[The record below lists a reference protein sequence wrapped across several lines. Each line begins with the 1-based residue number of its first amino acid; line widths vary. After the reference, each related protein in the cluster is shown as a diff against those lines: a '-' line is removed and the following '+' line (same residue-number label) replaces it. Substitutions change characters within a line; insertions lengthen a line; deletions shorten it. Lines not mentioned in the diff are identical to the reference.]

1 MFWTVIYY
9 FIIKNGTSIT
19 TNTLKMVGVW
29 LMLTFII
36 PAAIHQYVTIQHP
49 PNLMTDFIEVSRD
62 KKNDLYN
69 QPDSILK
76 QMLIE
81 LFPEVSSAKIPMT
94 SKLAQRPL
102 NESRAALA
110 NDLFKQSIQIIEAKN
125 KIKNDLIR
133 STFLY
138 NPITYFQN
146 KFNHISRTHY
156 DNYNE
161 YRDEIQTSIDEQ
173 NRTMV
178 LESWNDVRV
187 DKKRYLNYYE
197 NFSVKTD

>member
-1 MFWTVIYY
+1 MFWAVIYY
-9 FIIKNGTSIT
+9 CIVQNGTSVT

-29 LMLTFII
+29 LIFTFII
-36 PAAIHQYVTIQHP
+36 PAVIHQYVTIQHP

-62 KKNDLYN
+62 KKNDLYD
-69 QPDSILK
+69 QADITLK

-81 LFPEVSSAKIPMT
+81 LFPEVSNAKISID
-94 SKLAQRPL
+94 SKQAQRPL

-110 NDLFKQSIQIIEAKN
+110 NDLFKQSIQIIEANN
-125 KIKNDLIR
+125 KVKNDLIR

-138 NPITYFQN
+138 NPITFFQN
-146 KFNHISRTHY
+146 KFNHISKTHY
-156 DNYNE
+156 QHYYD

-178 LESWNDVRV
+178 LDSWNDVRV

>member
-1 MFWTVIYY
+1 MFRTVIYY

>member
-1 MFWTVIYY
+1 
-9 FIIKNGTSIT
+9 
-19 TNTLKMVGVW
+19 MVGIW
-29 LMLTFII
+29 LIFTFII
-36 PAAIHQYVTIQHP
+36 PAVIHQYVTIQHP

-62 KKNDLYN
+62 KKNDLYD
-69 QPDSILK
+69 QPDFILK

-81 LFPEVSSAKIPMT
+81 LFPEVSNAKISMN
-94 SKLAQRPL
+94 SKQAQRPL

-110 NDLFKQSIQIIEAKN
+110 NDLFKQSIEIIEANN
-125 KIKNDLIR
+125 KVKNDLIR

-138 NPITYFQN
+138 NPITFFQN
-146 KFNHISRTHY
+146 KFNHISKTHY
-156 DNYNE
+156 QHYYD

-178 LESWNDVRV
+178 LDSWNDVRV

-197 NFSVKTD
+197 KFSVKTD